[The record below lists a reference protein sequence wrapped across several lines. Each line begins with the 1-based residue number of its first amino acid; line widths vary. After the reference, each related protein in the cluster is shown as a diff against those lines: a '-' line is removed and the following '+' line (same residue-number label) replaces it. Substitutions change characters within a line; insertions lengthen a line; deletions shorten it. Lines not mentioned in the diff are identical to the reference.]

1 MDFPIAIL
9 FVSNAE
15 WNDYAY
21 FPPPGM
27 PQAWAGNI
35 FLGSDK
41 SVVALEAEQQ
51 LKNLPVDQLKKLQQ
65 YFGDPIDMDLFYRN
79 NVAVHELGHC
89 YHHFEGTK
97 VQRRW
102 IQEVFATYAARA
114 YLVNHEPDLATA
126 TATYA
131 EVGSQAH
138 FPFIKH
144 TSLGKFEELYLPGLG
159 PQNYEWFQFQFF
171 KKAVQLQE
179 KFGEKGLID
188 LQEFL
193 IQTDLV
199 KTKKM
204 DDAQLQKQ
212 LIEQLGP
219 EMAELLL
226 SWDF

>member
-1 MDFPIAIL
+1 M
-9 FVSNAE
+9 
-15 WNDYAY
+15 
-21 FPPPGM
+21 
-27 PQAWAGNI
+27 
-35 FLGSDK
+35 
-41 SVVALEAEQQ
+41 
-51 LKNLPVDQLKKLQQ
+51 
-65 YFGDPIDMDLFYRN
+65 
-79 NVAVHELGHC
+79 
-89 YHHFEGTK
+89 
-97 VQRRW
+97 
-102 IQEVFATYAARA
+102 
-114 YLVNHEPDLATA
+114 
-126 TATYA
+126 
-131 EVGSQAH
+131 
-138 FPFIKH
+138 
-144 TSLGKFEELYLPGLG
+144 GKFEELYLPGLG